1 VTEWLLV
8 AAGVVLTLGTSV
20 FVAAEFAY
28 ISLDRSTVEAAAQSG
43 DKASAGVLPA
53 LRQLSTQLS
62 ASQVGITLTTLMVG
76 YLVEPSVASLLR
88 HPLGDIGLPDGAVD
102 AIAVILA
109 LIMATAFSMVVGE
122 LVPQYLGL
130 SAPLATARMV
140 TPFMRIFSM
149 ITRPLIFILN
159 GSANRFLRSVGVEPQ
174 EELSGARTPEEL
186 ASILLRSA
194 EAGTLD
200 PATAALVTRS
210 LGFADRTAADVMTP
224 RVRCTAIQ
232 REESAARIIE
242 LSRETGH
249 SRFPVVEDDLDH
261 VLGVV
266 HVKRAISVPHERR
279 DDVPA
284 AALMVDPVVVPE
296 SIRLDPLLAQLRGQ
310 GLQLAI
316 VVDEY
321 GGTSGVVT
329 LEDVVEELVGE
340 VADEHDRIR
349 TDGRRLR
356 DGSWVVP
363 GLWRPDE
370 LRERVGVDVPDDANY
385 ETLGGF
391 VMSRLGRVPDVGDE
405 VPVEGGVLRVL
416 RMDTRRID
424 RLRYLPEASG
434 AATADP
440 ATAVVPADA
449 PAPKGIGGTS

>member
-1 VTEWLLV
+1 MAVGRPGVTPWLLV

-20 FVAAEFAY
+20 FVATEFAF
-28 ISLDRSTVEAAAQSG
+28 ISLDRATVEAAAAGG
-43 DKASAGVLPA
+43 DKASARVLPA
-53 LRQLSTQLS
+53 LRRLSTQLS
-62 ASQVGITLTTLMVG
+62 AAQVGITLTTLLVG
-76 YLVEPSVASLLR
+76 YLVEPSLAQLLR
-88 HPLGDIGLPDGAVD
+88 HPLHQTGLPHGLAEVLAV
-102 AIAVILA
+102 VLA
-109 LIMATAFSMVVGE
+109 LIVATAFSMVVGE

-130 SAPLATARMV
+130 SAPLPTARIV
-140 TPFMRIFSM
+140 TPFILGFAAV
-149 ITRPLIFILN
+149 TRPLIALLN
-159 GSANRFLRSVGVEPQ
+159 GSANRVLRALDIEPQ

-194 EAGTLD
+194 QAGTLD
-200 PATAALVTRS
+200 AGTAALVTRS
-210 LGFADRTAADVMTP
+210 LEFADRTAADVMTP
-224 RVRCTAIQ
+224 RVRCTAVQ

-261 VLGVV
+261 VVGVV
-266 HVKRAISVPHERR
+266 HVKRAVSVPHGRR

-296 SIRLDPLLAQLRGQ
+296 SVRLDPLLAQLRGQ

-340 VADEHDRIR
+340 VADEHDRFR
-349 TDGRRLR
+349 VDGRQLR

-370 LRERVGVDVPDDANY
+370 VRERVGLDVPDDANY

-391 VMSRLGRVPDVGDE
+391 VMARLGRVPAVGDE
-405 VPVEGGVLRVL
+405 MAVDGGTIRVL
-416 RMDTRRID
+416 RMDGRRVD
-424 RLRYLPEASG
+424 RIRFRPDPEAGTREG
-434 AATADP
+434 AD
-440 ATAVVPADA
+440 D
-449 PAPKGIGGTS
+449 GQDRS